1 MDVRNKYRHLKEFIT
16 SHLELHMK
24 EQTLV
29 IQEINDAGLVD
40 QETLVKQSKRLH
52 IIQGKGE
59 VIETMYMKLKEL
71 EGDLWAKKKSSH

>member
-71 EGDLWAKKKSSH
+71 EGE

>member
-16 SHLELHMK
+16 NHAELQMQ
-24 EQTLV
+24 EMTSV
-29 IQEINDAGLVD
+29 VQEINDAGLVD

-59 VIETMYMKLKEL
+59 VIEAMYMKLKEL
-71 EGDLWAKKKSSH
+71 EGDL

>member
-24 EQTLV
+24 EQSLA
-29 IQEINDAGLVD
+29 IQEVNDAGLVD

-59 VIETMYMKLKEL
+59 VIESMYMKLKEL
-71 EGDLWAKKKSSH
+71 EGDL

>member
-1 MDVRNKYRHLKEFIT
+1 MDVRNKYRHLKEFIV
-16 SHLELHMK
+16 SNLELHMK
-24 EQTLV
+24 EQSLA

-59 VIETMYMKLKEL
+59 VIEAMYMKLKEL
-71 EGDLWAKKKSSH
+71 EGE

>member
-59 VIETMYMKLKEL
+59 VI
-71 EGDLWAKKKSSH
+71 

>member
-59 VIETMYMKLKEL
+59 VIEAMYMKLKEL
-71 EGDLWAKKKSSH
+71 EGDL

>member
-1 MDVRNKYRHLKEFIT
+1 MDVRNKYRNLKEFIT

-24 EQTLV
+24 EQTLA

-71 EGDLWAKKKSSH
+71 EGE

>member
-52 IIQGKGE
+52 ILQGKGE
-59 VIETMYMKLKEL
+59 VIESMYMKLKEL

>member
-40 QETLVKQSKRLH
+40 QEPLVKQSKSLH

-59 VIETMYMKLKEL
+59 VIESMYMKLKEL
-71 EGDLWAKKKSSH
+71 EGDL